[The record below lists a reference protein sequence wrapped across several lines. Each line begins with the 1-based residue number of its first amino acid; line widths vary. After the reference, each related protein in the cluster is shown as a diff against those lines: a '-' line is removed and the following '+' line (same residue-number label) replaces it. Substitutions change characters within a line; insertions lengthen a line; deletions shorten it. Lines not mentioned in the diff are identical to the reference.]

1 MTDNLCPAMASA
13 NRIASN
19 YNIGWVFLMISPVY
33 RQTSAFTIQ
42 YAVGGA
48 GSPTAASVVGVYPQ
62 AA

>member
-1 MTDNLCPAMASA
+1 MASA

-19 YNIGWVFLMISPVY
+19 YNIGWGLLMISPVY